1 MLALIASFPFVFFCS
16 ISFLDE
22 IGLLED
28 PEIEA
33 RSLTWLETCSVS
45 KIGLYLSFR
54 NFTLKKIGEENKFF
68 GLKTIDLSYS
78 SSVSWIRSSGTI

>member
-1 MLALIASFPFVFFCS
+1 MLALIASFPFVCFCS

-33 RSLTWLETCSVS
+33 RSLT
-45 KIGLYLSFR
+45 
-54 NFTLKKIGEENKFF
+54 
-68 GLKTIDLSYS
+68 
-78 SSVSWIRSSGTI
+78 